1 MMPLCRFYWISACL
15 LLFIGNVSA
24 GTFPLGEGIGNPY
37 VKNVHIISIG
47 VNYLPQ
53 GAPKYYCAFCEND
66 ASRFASRMRFEHLI
80 SQAGKISDS
89 RTQIFVYELTGK
101 RATLANLQSA
111 FDSVELLASPED
123 AVLFYYS
130 GISVPVSDGS
140 GAVLN
145 EFLLYGADAES
156 DDEISG
162 ERLSLQSLKFW
173 LNKVRARYQMIVT
186 DAGRTAYYMPDF
198 FKNLSIQ
205 NSFSLE
211 SSNRKR
217 IFIYPATYGFDFYA
231 QKSGM
236 LSYVL
241 SSMDSS
247 FSLLDLFTENLYDK
261 DYETQIRIREDKV
274 KRLPGAGQL
283 FNGYVTVFKEWEFA
297 KQYGFLFNKDEC
309 ASTGET
315 RGGVAKPV
323 KMQLEKTHSGRK
335 DTIQRNIAI
344 MIATDRY
351 DYLNPLNNPVHDAR
365 VLGQL
370 LSSSYGF
377 ETFYVL
383 NASNE
388 EFGNTLKGLFD
399 TLEFGPR
406 DQLLVFVAGHGIYD
420 EKFNIGFIAHR
431 NSKAADEDYFKQSY
445 TQFHSLVQYLENSS
459 CEHIMLLVDVCYG
472 GSIRDAAILRENEC
486 SASSDIN
493 WGQLYAELDDI
504 SFIRRSM
511 ECPVRRYITSGTK
524 YYEVPDGSPGE
535 HSPFARKIIETL
547 KKQALGTVKT
557 GHDIY
562 GAIQRLTPQPS
573 YGRFGKDV
581 SSADFLF
588 IRTKL

>member
-1 MMPLCRFYWISACL
+1 MMPFRKHAIISACL
-15 LLFIGNVSA
+15 LLLLGKVTA
-24 GTFPLGEGIGNPY
+24 GTSPLGKGIGNPY
-37 VKNVHIISIG
+37 VKNVHIITIG

-53 GAPKYYCAFCEND
+53 STPKYYCAYCEND

-89 RTQIFVYELTGK
+89 RTQVFVYELTGK
-101 RATLANLQSA
+101 RATLAGLQSA
-111 FDSVELLASPED
+111 FDSVELLAAPED

-130 GISVPVSDGS
+130 GISVPVNDGN
-140 GAVLN
+140 GGVLN

-156 DDEISG
+156 EEING

-173 LNKVRARYQMIVT
+173 LNKVRARYQLIVT
-186 DAGRTAYYMPDF
+186 DAGRSAYYMPDF

-247 FSLLDLFTENLYDK
+247 FSLLDFFTENLYDK
-261 DYETQIRIREDKV
+261 DFELQIRLREDEV
-274 KRLPGAGQL
+274 KKLPGAGQL
-283 FNGYVTVFKEWEFA
+283 FTGYVTIFKEWEFA
-297 KQYGFLFNKDEC
+297 KQYGFLVRPDEC
-309 ASTGET
+309 APGADT
-315 RGGVAKPV
+315 RGGVARPV
-323 KMQLEKTHSGRK
+323 KMQLEKQGSGRK
-335 DTIQRNIAI
+335 DTVQRNIAI
-344 MIATDRY
+344 LIATDEY
-351 DYLNPLNNPVHDAR
+351 DHLNPLQNPVNDAKT
-365 VLGQL
+365 LGKL

-377 ETFYVL
+377 DTYYVL

-399 TLEFGPR
+399 TMAFKPN

-431 NSKAADEDYFKQSY
+431 NSKAAEEDYFKQSY

-472 GSIRDAAILRENEC
+472 GSIRDAAIMRENEC
-486 SASSDIN
+486 TAKSEIN
-493 WGQLYAELDDI
+493 WAQLYAELDDVA
-504 SFIRRSM
+504 FIRRSM

-524 YYEVPDGSPGE
+524 YYAVPDGRPGE
-535 HSPFARKIIETL
+535 HSPFARKLLETL
-547 KKQALGTVKT
+547 GKQPVGAIQS
-557 GHDIY
+557 GHDLY
-562 GAIQRLTPQPS
+562 GSIQRLTPQPS